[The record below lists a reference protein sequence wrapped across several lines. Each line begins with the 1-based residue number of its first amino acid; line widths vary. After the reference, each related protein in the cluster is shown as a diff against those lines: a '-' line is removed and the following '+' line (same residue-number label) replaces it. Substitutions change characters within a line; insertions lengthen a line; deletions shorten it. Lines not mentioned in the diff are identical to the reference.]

1 MSDKPTSL
9 RQVNEEI
16 VRCRKCPRLV
26 EYRERVAREKR
37 LAYRDCTYWGKPV
50 PGFGDP
56 RAQLLIVGLAPGAH
70 GSNRTGR
77 MFTGDRSGIF
87 LYQALY
93 DAGFA
98 NQPGAVS
105 PDDGLQLKNV
115 YIAAAAR
122 CAPPDNKPLPLEMM
136 NCRPY
141 LEREIDI
148 LQPKAVLALGKIGWD
163 VFLGILKHR
172 GVIPARAG
180 YHFAHGA
187 EVELPQARMHLFG
200 VYHPSQQNTQTGLL
214 TPAMYATVLRRIQ
227 NFLKKN
233 AKANVEAAEKKS
245 LRTQRRAEL

>member
-1 MSDKPTSL
+1 MSDKITSL
-9 RQVNEEI
+9 RKVNEEI
-16 VRCRKCPRLV
+16 IRCHKCPRLV

-56 RAQLLIVGLAPGAH
+56 QAQLLIVGLAPGAH

-77 MFTGDRSGIF
+77 MFTGDRSGVF

-98 NQPGAVS
+98 NQPTAVS
-105 PDDGLQLKNV
+105 PEDGLQLKNV

-122 CAPPDNKPLPLEMM
+122 CAPPDNKPLPSEIL

-163 VFLGILKHR
+163 VFLGILRHR
-172 GVIPARAG
+172 GSITARSG
-180 YHFAHGA
+180 YRFSHGA
-187 EVELPQARMHLFG
+187 EVDLAEAGLRLFG

-214 TPAMYATVLRRIQ
+214 TPAMYAIVLRRIRR
-227 NFLKKN
+227 FLGPRERQTGK
-233 AKANVEAAEKKS
+233 
-245 LRTQRRAEL
+245 

>member
-1 MSDKPTSL
+1 MNDKSTFL
-9 RQVNEEI
+9 CQVNEEI
-16 VRCRKCPRLV
+16 IRCRKCPRLV

-37 LAYRDCTYWGKPV
+37 LAYRDCTYWGKAV

-56 RAQLLIVGLAPGAH
+56 NAQLLIVGLAPGAH

-163 VFLGILKHR
+163 VFLRILKHR
-172 GVIPARAG
+172 GVIPASTG
-180 YHFAHGA
+180 YRFAHGA
-187 EVELPQARMHLFG
+187 EVALPQSGMHLFG

-227 NFLKKN
+227 NFLKQNTK
-233 AKANVEAAEKKS
+233 VTEGIEKKS
-245 LRTQRRAEL
+245 TLALQRTGL